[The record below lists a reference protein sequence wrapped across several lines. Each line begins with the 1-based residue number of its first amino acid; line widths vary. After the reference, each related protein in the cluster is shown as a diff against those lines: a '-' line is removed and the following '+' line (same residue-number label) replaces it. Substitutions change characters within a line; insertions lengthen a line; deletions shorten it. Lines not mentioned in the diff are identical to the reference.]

1 MKKFLLRTVSLVLLS
16 VSLIVASSLVIAS
29 AEAAPLPDFS
39 ELIEKSS
46 PAVVKITAVTKARQA
61 KQMRPLTAQCW
72 FRCHRSPEAA
82 PGLFAGSLLLHQSHS
97 QPVSA
102 ALRLSMGSVCQR
114 A

>member
-61 KQMRPLTAQCW
+61 KQMRQTPNNQMQDIPEI
-72 FRCHRSPEAA
+72 FRELLEQRQA
-82 PGLFAGSLLLHQSHS
+82 P
-97 QPVSA
+97 
-102 ALRLSMGSVCQR
+102 QR
-114 A
+114 